1 MNATAPVSRL
11 RVLTL
16 NAWALPIAVPGQD
29 KRARTARLPD
39 ALRAVDADVIVL
51 QETFDASVRSRV
63 VDSLRDQYHVA
74 HDALHIRRTWGV
86 TFDVHG
92 GILVLSRFDLG
103 ETRFEPHPL
112 PPGSKLSERLGR
124 KGTVFT
130 TVKTPIGDLTLVAP
144 HFYAGTSPADERIR
158 RLQVEALLEAI
169 EKLDNGPM
177 ILAGDLNF
185 PPERYDDGRASEMD
199 LIVAAG
205 FRDTIDPSNGHQ
217 TATWSYSRNR
227 YARNW
232 LQSNKSDMRFDYV
245 MLRAN
250 GASNLETVGASV
262 VLDAPGE
269 EVSDHYGVLAEFSL
283 GWLGWWDGIL
293 ALENRRF

>member
-1 MNATAPVSRL
+1 MNATAPATRL

-16 NAWALPIAVPGQD
+16 NAWALPITVPGQD
-29 KRARTARLPD
+29 KRARTARLPE
-39 ALRAVDADVIVL
+39 ALQSMDADVIVL
-51 QETFDASVRSRV
+51 QEAFDAGVRRSVIN
-63 VDSLRDQYHVA
+63 SLRDQYRVA
-74 HDALHIRRTWGV
+74 HGSLHVRRTWGI

-112 PPGSKLSERLGR
+112 PAGAKLSERLGR

-130 TVKTPIGDLTLVAP
+130 TVKTPVGDLTLVAP

-158 RLQVEALLEAI
+158 RRQVEALIEAI
-169 EKLDNGPM
+169 EKLDDGPM

-199 LIVAAG
+199 LMVAAG
-205 FRDTIDPSNGHQ
+205 FRDTIDPSSGHQ
-217 TATWSYSRNR
+217 SVTWSYSRNR

-250 GASNLETVGASV
+250 GASNMETVGANI
-262 VLDAPGE
+262 VLDAPGQ
-269 EVSDHYGVLAEFSL
+269 EVSDHYGVLAEFSIC
-283 GWLGWWDGIL
+283 GSSGVT
-293 ALENRRF
+293 N